1 MAYDVNPLLDRLCE
15 AFPAC
20 FSRLDPKPLQ
30 IGLDEEL
37 RALAGVASGPGRPDP
52 HPTPPGASVLRP
64 ASRLPPGAGEGRPP
78 LRSGRATGRGGHART
93 AARRLDAPEDT
104 ARAGPERVGTES
116 ADAKSARVARVP
128 GDGIRHAEPEETDLK
143 KSGRAISRG
152 IARPFKVHGMS
163 WRIHRDGLNV
173 APHGPDFHPLPPS
186 DPR

>member
-1 MAYDVNPLLDRLCE
+1 MAYYVNPLLDRLCE
-15 AFPAC
+15 AFPGLFQPA
-20 FSRLDPKPLQ
+20 DPEPLQ

-104 ARAGPERVGTES
+104 ARAGPES

-128 GDGIRHAEPEETDLK
+128 GDGIRHAEPKETDRK
-143 KSGRAISRG
+143 KAGGRSLADRSPLQSAWDVLAYSPRRFKRSP
-152 IARPFKVHGMS
+152 AR
-163 WRIHRDGLNV
+163 
-173 APHGPDFHPLPPS
+173 A
-186 DPR
+186 

>member
-1 MAYDVNPLLDRLCE
+1 MSTDVNPLFDRLCQ

-20 FSRLDPKPLQ
+20 FNRSVPQAVEDRL
-30 IGLDEEL
+30 G
-37 RALAGVASGPGRPDP
+37 RGTAGAGRGASGPGRPDP
-52 HPTPPGASVLRP
+52 PPTPPGASVLRP